1 MTSPNSEVTQV
12 ELDACAREPIQIP
25 GSIQPHGVMIVV
37 REEDGRID
45 QVSESVRDHFGL
57 LPEDLLGQP
66 VTSLFQPEEIRPFTD
81 FLDRAGPE
89 LQNALLTVRGRR
101 CEASVHTIGP
111 LVVFEAVPEIESSRR
126 RDLYADVRDALSDLR
141 NATNIRH
148 LASSA
153 AQHVRRIG
161 GFDRVMVYR
170 FLEDDS
176 GTVIAED
183 REPSLAPYMGLHY
196 PASDIPA
203 QARALYLKNWI
214 RTIHDAG
221 YHASP
226 MVPVENPTLGEP
238 LDMGRASLRSVSPI
252 HREYLRNM
260 GVVASMS
267 VSLIRENRLWG
278 LIACHHGT
286 PWFEPSDVRAACELI
301 GQIASM
307 QIDTVEA
314 KEEAIFRERA
324 QRLQTELVRRMA
336 EPEGVTQ
343 GLREDATD
351 LLDLVNATGAVVV
364 HSGRITL
371 LGATPTE
378 GQVKTIIDF
387 LKGKCWPEPFATDSL
402 SSHIP
407 EAAAFASVASGLLA
421 ACHSQR
427 TSDYVMW
434 FRPEVVRTVTWA
446 GNPHKPVEPTPGDR
460 LRPRTSFAAWQETV
474 SHRSRPWKRGEIRAA
489 TELRIAIMERE
500 ITALN
505 HELELRVAERTEAL
519 QKAVDE
525 LNGFTYSVSHDLR
538 TPLRGMVGHSRILV
552 EEHSE
557 NLDRRVRHGLQS
569 IEAAALKMSA
579 LVDSLLQYARL
590 GRQEVQREA
599 VDLTALTRQ
608 VIEKMN
614 EAGWPCMTREI
625 HVAEGMKTYADPA
638 LVEIVL
644 TTLLDN
650 ACKYRHRDGTA
661 HIEIGEDSQGFY
673 VYNRGIGF
681 DMSYLHKVFE
691 PFQRLHRDEEYPG
704 TGIGLANARRIVER
718 HGGRLWAE
726 GEPGVGATFW
736 FTL

>member
-1 MTSPNSEVTQV
+1 MTSPQPEV
-12 ELDACAREPIQIP
+12 ELDLNACAREPIQIP
-25 GSIQPHGVMIVV
+25 GSIQPHGVMFVV
-37 REEDGRID
+37 RDEDGRID
-45 QVSESVRDHFGL
+45 QVSASVQEHFGL
-57 LPEDLLGQP
+57 APEDLLGQP
-66 VTSLFQPEEIRPFTD
+66 ILSLLDPSESQLLMELF
-81 FLDRAGPE
+81 DRAGPE
-89 LQNALLTVRGRR
+89 SQNGLLTFRGRR
-101 CEASVHTIGP
+101 CESTVHTLGP
-111 LVVFEAVPEIESSRR
+111 LLILELVPDAESSHR
-126 RDLYADVRDALSDLR
+126 RDLYADVRDALADLR

-148 LASSA
+148 LAASA

-183 REPSLAPYMGLHY
+183 REPSLAPYLGLHY

-221 YHASP
+221 YQASP
-226 MVPVENPTLGEP
+226 MVPLENPTLGEP

-314 KEEAIFRERA
+314 KEEAIYRERA
-324 QRLQTELVRRMA
+324 QRLQMELVRRMS

-343 GLREDATD
+343 GLQADSSD
-351 LLDLVNATGAVVV
+351 LLDLVNATGAAVI

-378 GQVKTIIDF
+378 GQVKGIIEF

-402 SSHIP
+402 STHIP
-407 EAAAFASVASGLLA
+407 EAAAYSSMASGLLA

-427 TSDYVMW
+427 TSDFVMW

-474 SHRSRPWKRGEIRAA
+474 SGQSRPWRRGELRAA
-489 TELRIAIMERE
+489 TDLRIAIMERE

-590 GRQEVQREA
+590 GRQEVKREA
-599 VDLTALTRQ
+599 VDLTALTHQ
-608 VIEKMN
+608 VITKMN
-614 EAGWPCMTREI
+614 EAGWPCMKREI
-625 HVAEGMKTYADPA
+625 HVADGMKAYADPA
-638 LVEIVL
+638 LVEIIL

-650 ACKYRHRDGTA
+650 ACKYRHRDGSA
-661 HIEIGEDSQGFY
+661 HIEVGEDAQGFY

-681 DMSYLHKVFE
+681 DMNYLNKVFE